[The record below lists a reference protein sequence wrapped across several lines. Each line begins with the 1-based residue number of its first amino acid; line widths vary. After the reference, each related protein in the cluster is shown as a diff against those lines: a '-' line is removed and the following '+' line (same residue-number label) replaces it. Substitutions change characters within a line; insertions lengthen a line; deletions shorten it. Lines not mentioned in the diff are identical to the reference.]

1 MGSDGTGHAEGP
13 GELPHRRHGGV
24 SCRPRRDG
32 SELSE
37 RPGRSLETMIRALT
51 LLMLLAGA
59 AAARAEDGYE
69 LWLRYHRVAD
79 AARLKQYQAAIGE
92 LLVEGRSPTTQA
104 VSSELQRGLAG
115 LLGRNVPVVTRIT
128 RDGVVIAG
136 SLAQS
141 PVVAALGL

>member
-1 MGSDGTGHAEGP
+1 MT
-13 GELPHRRHGGV
+13 
-24 SCRPRRDG
+24 
-32 SELSE
+32 
-37 RPGRSLETMIRALT
+37 RALT
-51 LLMLLAGA
+51 VLILLAGA

-115 LLGRNVPVVTRIT
+115 LLGRTVPVVTRVT

-136 SLAQS
+136 SLAQ
-141 PVVAALGL
+141 